1 MRCCKN
7 ILTTVMTVLLL
18 SVMMSCCQKAPING
32 DLDGMWQ
39 VMQVDPEPAYKPIG
53 QRIYY
58 NFYLHTCNLTV
69 YGDGTFSTSVMAFDG
84 EKMTLKFPDRV
95 SDHHMDRLRQFGI
108 NSNPVTFTVEKLTSK
123 SLVLRDGDTTVTMRK
138 F

>member
-39 VMQVDPEPAYKPIG
+39 VMQVDPEPAYKPINA
-53 QRIYY
+53 RIYY